1 MLLLFKNGSTC
12 GGSHLFNRKYSNV
25 DMAEKEIR
33 NPEAL
38 LMLRVMAV
46 LRTDSGLQTETD
58 FLALVYPV

>member
-1 MLLLFKNGSTC
+1 
-12 GGSHLFNRKYSNV
+12 
-25 DMAEKEIR
+25 MAEKAFR